1 MCRLPRRMDA
11 VALQQRLD
19 KLGLTAETA
28 ARRIGVTAH
37 SIRNYLT
44 GRRRVPRWIESWLDL
59 YEERVTRQAQE
70 PQR

>member
-28 ARRIGVTAH
+28 AR
-37 SIRNYLT
+37 RNYLT